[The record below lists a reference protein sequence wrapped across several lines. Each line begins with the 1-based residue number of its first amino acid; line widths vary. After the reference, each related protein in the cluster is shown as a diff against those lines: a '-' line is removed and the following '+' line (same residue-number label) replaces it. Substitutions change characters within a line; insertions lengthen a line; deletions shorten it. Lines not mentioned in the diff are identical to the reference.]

1 MKAEKGK
8 LAFYIVMPVLIV
20 YLYGLFFKNINQIA
34 SLFNIDGIGDILTS
48 LFYFLIG
55 IIYYH
60 CSTIKI
66 NGYKLIYKLVTI
78 IYVALFIYILLTYS
92 GFKLLGD
99 KYLLFIK
106 DNFAIYALWSG
117 CAFMNLMKSK

>member
-1 MKAEKGK
+1 MNAEKGK

-55 IIYYH
+55 IIYYY

-106 DNFAIYALWSG
+106 DNFAIYSLWSG

>member
-55 IIYYH
+55 IIYYY

-106 DNFAIYALWSG
+106 DNFAIYAYGQDVL
-117 CAFMNLMKSK
+117 L